1 MVFLMYTKSYIVLT
15 GALLTLFAFSVHA
28 EAGDRASVFAK
39 GTQMTPFAPALGYTA
54 KSDAEYFPRT
64 NVSDPKSDFVAEES
78 PKTLAQVSQSDELLN
93 KLPPKDRL
101 LAKYGDP
108 AKNTPVLAIEN
119 APAPFKAMMES
130 LQEGQDELAFQYA
143 KQYVRYL
150 GNVQERTTRV
160 QSLVGFAQKK
170 ENMIEDGELSNGPAL
185 VEDKAIFEKDAGIKS
200 SPADEAKISAS
211 AESIMKKGKAKL
223 AAETAKYHPIQN
235 PTTVNF
241 KEERPGKNLL
251 LDDGGMQ

>member
-1 MVFLMYTKSYIVLT
+1 M
-15 GALLTLFAFSVHA
+15 LLTSPVYA

-39 GTQMTPFAPALGYTA
+39 GTQMTPFAPALGFTA

-64 NVSDPKSDFVAEES
+64 NVPDPKLDFVEEES
-78 PKTLAQVSQSDELLN
+78 PKAPGEVSKSDEALN
-93 KLPPKDRL
+93 KLPPKERL

-150 GNVQERTTRV
+150 GNVQDRTTRV
-160 QSLVGFAQKK
+160 QSLVGFAQKR
-170 ENMIEDGELSNGPAL
+170 ENMIEDGETIHVPLL
-185 VEDKAIFEKDAGIKS
+185 EEDKVLYEKDAGIVRP
-200 SPADEAKISAS
+200 PADEAKINAS
-211 AESIMKKGKAKL
+211 AESLMKKGKEKL
-223 AAETAKYHPIQN
+223 AAEIAKYRPIQK
-235 PTTVNF
+235 PIVTNF
-241 KEERPGKNLL
+241 KEEHSGKNLL
-251 LDDGGMQ
+251 VDDGGMQ